1 MLTWKLWRALTHPPF
16 NNPIFNHI
24 SPISD
29 SRPSVRG
36 LFITYLFMFSAMGFC
51 WSLVYT
57 WIVPL
62 VLPFAFLINFAYG
75 IYHAQETAAFIT
87 QEKAAKRYDLL
98 SILPYGSIGMC
109 WLFCMR
115 QLYKRGR
122 YRIVQFMV
130 RLVTAIFLSSLIIF
144 LFVSIF
150 LLNTKSSE
158 LSITAFSANT
168 EVAYFTL
175 TGIIISIGFY
185 LDHIQTI
192 IISSMIGVFIAAG
205 SPSNQME
212 ARIRAI
218 GIYLSLQVITYIV
231 TFLAISQ
238 FIPLHFISE
247 PMGSTVIIFLGV
259 GGILT
264 FLIMREML
272 MWFLRAFTNNR
283 LNSSGH
289 EFSEVLQL
297 IMKSA

>member
-1 MLTWKLWRALTHPPF
+1 MLTWKLWRALSHPPF
-16 NNPIFNHI
+16 DNPLFNHFA
-24 SPISD
+24 PIND
-29 SRPSVRG
+29 NRPSVRG
-36 LFITYLFMFSAMGFC
+36 LFIAYLFMFSAMGFC

-62 VLPFAFLINFAYG
+62 ILPFAFMINFAYG
-75 IYHAQETAAFIT
+75 IYHAQETAAYIT
-87 QEKAAKRYDLL
+87 QEKTAKRYDLL
-98 SILPYGSIGMC
+98 SILPYGSIGTC
-109 WLFCMR
+109 WLFCMK

-122 YRIVQFMV
+122 YHIVQFMV

-144 LFVSIF
+144 LFVSLF
-150 LLNTKSSE
+150 LLNTKSAE
-158 LSITAFSANT
+158 LSIAAFSANT
-168 EVAYFTL
+168 QVTYFTI
-175 TGIIISIGFY
+175 TGIIVSIGFY
-185 LDHIQTI
+185 LDHVQTV
-192 IISSMIGVFIAAG
+192 IISSMVGVFIAAS

-218 GIYLSLQVITYIV
+218 GVYLSLQVLTYIV

-247 PMGSTVIIFLGV
+247 PTGSTVIVIIGI
-259 GGILT
+259 GGIAA
-264 FLIMREML
+264 FFIMREML
-272 MWFLRAFTNNR
+272 MWFLRAFINNR